1 MAAVGGKVK
10 REWTPSQLSQE
21 GGRVAVVSDD
31 VAEAVTDLSVP
42 ELFREVQA
50 KQHGTVQVGRGLI
63 LLRGRGAEDFVS
75 HAVIIGT
82 GSDGLGGRV
91 DSASTVHPRPTRV

>member
-1 MAAVGGKVK
+1 MGRIGGKVK

-21 GGRVAVVSDD
+21 GGRIPVVSDD

-50 KQHGTVQVGRGLI
+50 DQHGTIQVGRGLI

-82 GSDGLGGRV
+82 GSDGLGVLV
-91 DSASTVHPRPTRV
+91 DTLPSVTY